1 MIKIT
6 NGKITVEVTK
16 GAYDSFFAK
25 QGFEVLND
33 NEEWEENENGE
44 EEHDFLGGHLLGH
57 LERGG
62 VEHYRLSGG
71 PDPGGLKSV

>member
-6 NGKITVEVTK
+6 NGTMTVEVTK

-25 QGFEVLND
+25 QGFKVLND

-44 EEHDFLGGHLLGH
+44 EEHDC
-57 LERGG
+57 E
-62 VEHYRLSGG
+62 
-71 PDPGGLKSV
+71 

>member
-6 NGKITVEVTK
+6 NGKITIEVTK

-25 QGFEVLND
+25 QGFKVLNND

-44 EEHDFLGGHLLGH
+44 KITDKTACIQSSHLIS
-57 LERGG
+57 R
-62 VEHYRLSGG
+62 YS
-71 PDPGGLKSV
+71 PGCRY

>member
-1 MIKIT
+1 MTGKPNGTKHQMKARALTVIKIT

-25 QGFEVLND
+25 QGFKVLND

-44 EEHDFLGGHLLGH
+44 EEHDC
-57 LERGG
+57 E
-62 VEHYRLSGG
+62 
-71 PDPGGLKSV
+71 

>member
-1 MIKIT
+1 MTGKPNGTMPQMKMRTLTVIKIT

-25 QGFEVLND
+25 QVFEVLND

-44 EEHDFLGGHLLGH
+44 EEHDN
-57 LERGG
+57 E
-62 VEHYRLSGG
+62 
-71 PDPGGLKSV
+71 

>member
-6 NGKITVEVTK
+6 NGKITIEVTK

-25 QGFEVLND
+25 QGFKVLNID

-44 EEHDFLGGHLLGH
+44 EEHDC
-57 LERGG
+57 E
-62 VEHYRLSGG
+62 
-71 PDPGGLKSV
+71 